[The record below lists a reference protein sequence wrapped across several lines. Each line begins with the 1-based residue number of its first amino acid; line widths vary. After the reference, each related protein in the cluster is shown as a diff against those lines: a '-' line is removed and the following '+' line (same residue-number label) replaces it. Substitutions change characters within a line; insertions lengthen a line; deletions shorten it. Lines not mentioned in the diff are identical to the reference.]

1 MPGEKLEFSFLIH
14 EIIVL
19 PIKLSWQ
26 KKRNYNNNN
35 NINIVILVD
44 YVGAIR
50 TPNSKYQ
57 KFMTYRLVDNI
68 Q

>member
-1 MPGEKLEFSFLIH
+1 MYNKPEEKFEFSFLIH

-19 PIKLSWQ
+19 PL
-26 KKRNYNNNN
+26 NYTGLQ
-35 NINIVILVD
+35 IN

-50 TPNSKYQ
+50 TPNNKYQ

-68 Q
+68 